1 MTHRKLHYWLCAIII
16 LLLAFIWGNST
27 LSGEESGAISSGLL
41 DWLAAHFSFLKD
53 MPERVLRKLGHL
65 SEFAALGFFLGLYF
79 RNQQGY
85 HRITMPLLIGFAAA
99 NIDELIQV
107 FSPKRGPSVVD
118 VWIDMGGLCAGLL
131 VMRLILGIRK
141 LVKKKS

>member
-1 MTHRKLHYWLCAIII
+1 MTRRKLHYCLCAIIV
-16 LLLAFIWGNST
+16 LLLVFIWGNST

-53 MPERVLRKLGHL
+53 MPELVLRKLGHL

-79 RNQQGY
+79 RKQQSY
-85 HRITMPLLIGFAAA
+85 HRITMPLLLGFAAA
-99 NIDELIQV
+99 NVDELIQV

-131 VMRLILGIRK
+131 VLWLLLGIKR
-141 LVKKKS
+141 LVTKKP

>member
-1 MTHRKLHYWLCAIII
+1 MTHRKLHHWLCAIIV

-27 LSGEESGAISSGLL
+27 LSGEESGAISGGLL
-41 DWLAAHFSFLKD
+41 EWLTEHFPLLED
-53 MPERVLRKLGHL
+53 MPELVLRKLGHV

-79 RNQQGY
+79 WNQQSY
-85 HRITMPLLIGFAAA
+85 HRITMPMLIGFAAA
-99 NIDELIQV
+99 DIDELIQV

-131 VMRLILGIRK
+131 VAQLLLGVWK

>member
-27 LSGEESGAISSGLL
+27 LSGEESGAISGGLL
-41 DWLAAHFSFLKD
+41 DWLAARFPFLED
-53 MPERVLRKLGHL
+53 MPELVLRKLGHL

-79 RNQQGY
+79 RKQQSY
-85 HRITMPLLIGFAAA
+85 HRITMPLLLGFAAA
-99 NIDELIQV
+99 NVDELIQV
-107 FSPKRGPSVVD
+107 FSPERGPSVVD

-141 LVKKKS
+141 LVTKKS

>member
-27 LSGEESGAISSGLL
+27 LSGEESGAISGGLL
-41 DWLAAHFSFLKD
+41 DWLAARFPFLED
-53 MPERVLRKLGHL
+53 MPELVLRKLGHL

-79 RNQQGY
+79 RKQQSY
-85 HRITMPLLIGFAAA
+85 HRITMPLLLGFAAA
-99 NIDELIQV
+99 NVDELIQV
-107 FSPKRGPSVVD
+107 FIPERGPSVVD
-118 VWIDMGGLCAGLL
+118 VWIDMGGLCAGVL

-141 LVKKKS
+141 LVTKKS

>member
-1 MTHRKLHYWLCAIII
+1 MTHRKLHYCLCAIIG

-27 LSGEESGAISSGLL
+27 LSGEESGAISGELL

-53 MPERVLRKLGHL
+53 MPELVLRKLGHL

-79 RNQQGY
+79 RKQQSY
-85 HRITMPLLIGFAAA
+85 HRITMPLLLGFAAA

-131 VMRLILGIRK
+131 VLWFLLGIRK

>member
-1 MTHRKLHYWLCAIII
+1 MTHRKLHHWLCAIIV

-41 DWLAAHFSFLKD
+41 KWLTTRFHLLED
-53 MPERVLRKLGHL
+53 MPELVLRKLGHV

-79 RNQQGY
+79 RNQQSY
-85 HRITMPLLIGFAAA
+85 HRITMPLLMGFAAA

-107 FSPKRGPSVVD
+107 FVPKRGPSVID

-131 VMRLILGIRK
+131 AAQFLRGLRN
-141 LVKKKS
+141 LV

>member
-1 MTHRKLHYWLCAIII
+1 MTHRKLHYWLCVVIL

-27 LSGEESGAISSGLL
+27 LSGEESGAISGGLL
-41 DWLAAHFSFLKD
+41 DWLAEHFASLKD

-65 SEFAALGFFLGLYF
+65 SEFAALGIFLGLYF
-79 RNQQGY
+79 RNQQSY
-85 HRITMPLLIGFAAA
+85 HRITMPLLIGFMAA

-118 VWIDMGGLCAGLL
+118 VWIDVGGLCIGLL
-131 VMRLILGIRK
+131 ALWILLGIWK
-141 LVKKKS
+141 LVTKKS